1 MTRRINHP
9 KGKKEKGDQPSGFS
23 RQCTRVPDT
32 NTSTTTVP
40 RVRASVLSIEEKPRL
55 FFFQPHGCQ
64 ERCWPWRHHT
74 RRGNATEEERKK
86 RTTKKK
92 SGGRERERESWEPA
106 LRREN
111 ETKVRAF
118 AGRFLKI
125 KWRPRRSRAT
135 LLSGR
140 RGRKEKGE
148 EGEE

>member
-32 NTSTTTVP
+32 NTSTTSVP

-92 SGGRERERESWEPA
+92 SGGRERERERERELGAGVTSRERNESARFCWSFSKNKMAAAPQPSDAA
-106 LRREN
+106 LWPKG
-111 ETKVRAF
+111 TK
-118 AGRFLKI
+118 
-125 KWRPRRSRAT
+125 
-135 LLSGR
+135 
-140 RGRKEKGE
+140 RKG
-148 EGEE
+148 